1 MGARYE
7 VGISSALGG
16 SHGGCHQALRG
27 TDTTKSELLP
37 MSNLLV
43 LDFDGT
49 GTADEVLTRLRGM
62 QKENLIDLEDACVV
76 VHTEAG
82 KIQIKQAVNM
92 AALGAASG
100 ATGGMLIGALA
111 GLLFLNP
118 LAGMAVGGLAG
129 AGFGGL
135 QGHLSDYGINDEF
148 IKSLGKTIPRD
159 SSALFVL
166 VKRSTPDKVL
176 PEIEKFK
183 PRVLRTSLSNKQE
196 EELRKALQAGQQA
209 AA

>member
-1 MGARYE
+1 M
-7 VGISSALGG
+7 
-16 SHGGCHQALRG
+16 SH
-27 TDTTKSELLP
+27 
-37 MSNLLV
+37 LLV

-49 GTADEVLTRLRGM
+49 GTADQVLTKLRSM
-62 QKENLIDLEDACVV
+62 QKEHLIDLEDACVV

-82 KIQIKQAVNM
+82 KLQIKQAMNL

-100 ATGGMLIGALA
+100 ASTGMLIGALA

-135 QGHLSDYGINDEF
+135 SGSMADYGINDEF
-148 IKSLGKTIPRD
+148 IKGLGKTIPKG

-166 VKRSTPDKVL
+166 VKSSTPDKVL
-176 PEIEKFK
+176 PEIEPFK
-183 PRVLRTSLSNKQE
+183 PRVLKTSLSNKQE
-196 EELRKALQAGQQA
+196 QELRAALQARSPA

>member
-1 MGARYE
+1 
-7 VGISSALGG
+7 
-16 SHGGCHQALRG
+16 
-27 TDTTKSELLP
+27 
-37 MSNLLV
+37 MSDLVV

-49 GTADEVLTRLRGM
+49 GSADEVLTMLRSM

-82 KIQIKQAVNM
+82 KVQIKQAMNL

-100 ATGGMLIGALA
+100 ASTGMLIGALA

-135 QGHLSDYGINDEF
+135 SGSMADYGINDEF
-148 IKSLGKTIPRD
+148 IRNLGKTIPKG
-159 SSALFVL
+159 SSALFFL
-166 VKRSTPDKVL
+166 VRKSTPDKVL
-176 PEIEKFK
+176 PEIEKYN
-183 PRVLRTSLSNKQE
+183 PRVLRTSLSRKQE
-196 EELRKALQAGQQA
+196 EDLRAALETRGRA